1 VLSGLKRILGVDVGA
16 LFGRAAAFSLRN
28 AAAVVAAAAALGLA
42 GLVLALG
49 LSPSAAPAKL
59 SSGDAKDA
67 TARLHRSFGDEPA
80 VIVVKGHLTRMLLM
94 EDVQRLLGLEGCIS
108 GNQPASATALDPV
121 CREFAARKPVDIAYG
136 PGTFINDAAGRILD
150 RVGLS
155 QAFVQRA
162 TERAARQ
169 AIRTAKAQ
177 GLDQRAQQGAAD
189 QARSFAAAE
198 LIQRVQVRT
207 GFDTVPALN
216 NPRFVLQLVFAPTIG
231 AEEPKPR
238 FAYVFPSKEEALIQA
253 RLRSDLTASE
263 RSHAID
269 MLREAVA
276 SPVFKLRFGSY
287 VVTGDPVLR
296 EGVASG
302 LAHQAAILLVAAGL
316 LVALALALAFRGRF
330 PLLPLVLAFL
340 VAAVTFGLAR
350 LAGASLTLSLVALL
364 PVLLALAGVLAA
376 LLQDRSGPPEAS
388 RLAAAGAVIA
398 AGLVA
403 LCISPLP
410 IMRSFGALAALAV
423 VLIFA
428 AALTAGV
435 AAPSMLARLPA
446 GRLVI
451 RRPRRPDRWGRAVFG
466 ASVRHPGRT
475 LWIALGVAVAGWA
488 LGTQVPAVSDL
499 RQLGPSDL
507 QEVKDATLLR
517 NAASTEGQVSVLVH
531 GKDLADP
538 RAIAWMAEYQGRI
551 LVRHRYTERRPCRNA
566 DLCPALSLTNI
577 FGSLPRTEQEA
588 LTALRTLPAYF
599 SRSVI
604 TPDRRTA
611 NIGFVLSKMSADRR
625 KAVIDDMRAQLH
637 PPPGVT
643 AEVAGQ
649 PVLDAQTRSGLGSGR
664 WTAGLAA
671 LVLVFGVLFGM
682 YRTARR
688 AIVPLVP
695 AALATGWTALAIWV
709 LGVPLNPVSVGIGA
723 ILVAIGSGL
732 ATLLHSRY
740 LGARASGKAAAEALD
755 AVWRTARTDV
765 TVPALVLASGFLA
778 LTVSD
783 FRAFRDFGIVALT
796 GLALELA
803 GLMLVLPATLLVAEQ
818 GISVRVPRSPGEA
831 AALLRDAGRRARV
844 GLAGAGRAAAAGV
857 RRAAPSRK

>member
-1 VLSGLKRILGVDVGA
+1 MKRILGADVSA

-28 AAAVVAAAAALGLA
+28 AAAVVAAVAALALA

-49 LSPSAAPAKL
+49 LSPSAAPGKL
-59 SSGDAKDA
+59 SSGDGKDA
-67 TARLHRSFGDEPA
+67 TARLHRSFGSEPA

-108 GNQPASATALDPV
+108 GNLPANARSPDPV
-121 CREFAARKPVDIAYG
+121 CREFAARKPVDVAYG

-155 QAFVQRA
+155 QAFVQRT
-162 TERAARQ
+162 TEQAARR

-177 GLDQRAQQGAAD
+177 GLSAQAQQGAAD

-216 NPRFVLQLVFAPTIG
+216 NPRFVLQLVFAPVIG
-231 AEEPKPR
+231 AEQPKPR
-238 FAYVFPSKEEALIQA
+238 FAYVFPSKEAALIQA
-253 RLRSDLTASE
+253 RLRSGLSASE

-302 LAHQAAILLVAAGL
+302 LSHEAAILLVAAAL
-316 LVALALALAFRGRF
+316 LVAVALALAFRARF
-330 PLLPLVLAFL
+330 PLVPLLLALL
-340 VAAVTFGLAR
+340 VVAVTFGLVR
-350 LAGASLTLSLVALL
+350 LAGVSLTLATVALL
-364 PVLLALAGVLAA
+364 PLLVALAAA
-376 LLQDRSGPPEAS
+376 VAAMLQDRSSGTEPA
-388 RLAAAGAVIA
+388 RVAAAGVVIA

-403 LCISPLP
+403 LFVSPVP
-410 IMRSFGALAALAV
+410 MTRSFGAIAV
-423 VLIFA
+423 AGIVLGFA

-435 AAPSMLARLPA
+435 AVPLMLEWLPV
-446 GRLVI
+446 GRLVLP
-451 RRPRRPDRWGRAVFG
+451 RPKRFERWAKTVFG
-466 ASVRHPGRT
+466 ASARHPRRT
-475 LWIALGVAVAGWA
+475 LWVALGVAVAGWV

-499 RQLGPSDL
+499 RALAPSDR

-517 NAASTEGQVSVLVH
+517 DAASTEGQVSVLVH

-538 RAIAWMAEYQGRI
+538 RAIAWMSEYQGRI
-551 LVRHRYTERRPCRNA
+551 LVRHRYTERQPCRNA
-566 DLCPALSLTNI
+566 ELCPALSLTNI
-577 FGSLPRTEQEA
+577 FGSLPRTEQQA
-588 LTALRTLPAYF
+588 LTALRSLPDYF

-611 NIGFVLSKMSADRR
+611 SIGFVLSKMSADRR
-625 KAVIDDMRAQLH
+625 EAVIDDMRAQLH
-637 PPPGVT
+637 PPAGVT

-649 PVLDAQTRSGLGSGR
+649 PVVDADTRAGLGAGR
-664 WTAGLAA
+664 WTLGLAA
-671 LVLVFGVLFGM
+671 LVLVFGALLAI
-682 YRTARR
+682 YRKAQR

-695 AALATGWTALAIWV
+695 AVLATGWTALVIWM
-709 LGVPLNPVSVGIGA
+709 LGVPLNPVSVAIGG

-740 LGARASGKAAAEALD
+740 VAARASGRAPAEALD
-755 AVWRTARTDV
+755 DVWRTARMDV
-765 TVPALVLASGFLA
+765 TVPALVLAAGFLA

-783 FRAFRDFGIVALT
+783 YGAFQDFGVVALA
-796 GLALELA
+796 GLALELV
-803 GLMLVLPATLLVAEQ
+803 GLMLVLPATLLVAEE
-818 GISVRVPRSPGEA
+818 GISVRVPRSPREA
-831 AALLRDAGRRARV
+831 AGLLRGIGRRARV
-844 GLAGAGRAAAAGV
+844 GLAGAGRAARAAAAGV